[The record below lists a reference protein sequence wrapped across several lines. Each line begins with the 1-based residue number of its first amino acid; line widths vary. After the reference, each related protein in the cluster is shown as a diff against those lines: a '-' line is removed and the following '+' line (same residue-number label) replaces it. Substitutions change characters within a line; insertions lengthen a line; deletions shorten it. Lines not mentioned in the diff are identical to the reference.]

1 MSLPPAAATAP
12 AERSRL
18 HRLTASARQ
27 RLGRRPGIAGMLLAT
42 LFFVCSLS
50 PSLIPRGSLAQGLL
64 SGFCLAV
71 GYALGSFLQWLWTY
85 MQLPRLL
92 RHERLRHW
100 PSMLLGLCAVAWIA
114 TVWLA
119 RPWQNTVRAVMQMP
133 PIDEGYSL
141 RLLLVAVLTLLA
153 LMLLGRLFAWV
164 AAVVDRR
171 AQRVLPRR
179 VANVIG
185 VAAAVAVFAMIA
197 NGVILRAALHG
208 IDASFRKADA
218 LTPPDRHPP
227 TAPGRTGG
235 PGSLVA
241 WQDLGRMGRDFVS
254 GGPSAADISAAD
266 INAANT
272 SAHGGSAMTPIRVYV
287 GLTAADDAEA
297 RARLALRELQQQGG
311 FSRAMLVI
319 ITPTGTGWVD
329 PGAID
334 SLEYLQRG
342 DVASVAM
349 QYSYLTSPLSL
360 MIEPGYGEESAQA
373 LFREV
378 YGYWR
383 SLPRDHRPRL
393 YVHGLSLGAMN
404 SERSMELFELLGDP
418 IDGALWSGPPFA
430 TRQWRSLTAA
440 RNPGSPQWLPTFR
453 DGRFVRFM
461 NQHGSPVPADAPWGP
476 TRVVYLQYAS
486 DAITFFDA
494 HDAWRKPDWMD
505 PPRGFDVS
513 PALRWYPLVSMFQLA
528 LDMLL
533 ADSTPMGYGHVI
545 APSHYINAWLLVTGA
560 RDWSPAQVEGLRH
573 ELDARRRAQLEASR
587 RTD

>member
-1 MSLPPAAATAP
+1 MSQTEADNAAP
-12 AERSRL
+12 AHGRL
-18 HRLTASARQ
+18 RRTLASARL
-27 RLGRRPGIAGMLLAT
+27 RLGRRPGIAGMVVAS

-50 PSLIPRGSLAQGLL
+50 PSLIPRGAVAQGVL

-71 GYALGSFLQWLWTY
+71 GYALGALLQWLWTY
-85 MQLPRLL
+85 LQLPPLL
-92 RHERLRHW
+92 RHARLRHW

-119 RPWQNTVRAVMQMP
+119 RPWQNSVRAVMQLP
-133 PIDEGYSL
+133 TIDEGYSL
-141 RLLLVAVLTLLA
+141 RLLLVAVLTSLGLL
-153 LMLLGRLFAWV
+153 LVGRVFAWI
-164 AAVVDRR
+164 AAMVDRR

-179 VANVIG
+179 LANVIG
-185 VAAAVAVFAMIA
+185 VAAAVVVFALIA

-208 IDASFRKADA
+208 IDASFRKADT

-227 TAPGRTGG
+227 NLPGRTGG

-254 GGPSAADISAAD
+254 GGPNAAEISA
-266 INAANT
+266 
-272 SAHGGSAMTPIRVYV
+272 SAGGGPSLTPVRVYV
-287 GLTAADDAEA
+287 GLPAADDAEA
-297 RARLALRELQQQGG
+297 RARLALRELQRQGG
-311 FSRAMLVI
+311 FSRSMLVI

-342 DVASVAM
+342 DIASVAM
-349 QYSYLTSPLSL
+349 QYSYLSSPLSL

-383 SLPRDHRPRL
+383 SLPKDQRPRL

-440 RNPGSPQWLPTFR
+440 RNPDSPQWLPTFR

-461 NQHGSPVPADAPWGP
+461 NQHGSPVPNDAPWGP

-486 DAITFFDA
+486 DAITFFDP
-494 HDAWRKPDWMD
+494 HDAWRKPDWME

-513 PALRWYPLVSMFQLA
+513 PSLRWYPLVSMFQLA

-533 ADSTPMGYGHVI
+533 ADSTPLGYGHVI
-545 APSHYINAWLLVTGA
+545 APSHYVDAWLLVTGA
-560 RDWSPAQVEGLRH
+560 RDWSPARLQALRE
-573 ELDARRRAQLEASR
+573 ELDARRRAQLEISR
-587 RTD
+587 RAD